1 MKIQKII
8 NKTMIADLSLLFA
21 AMLWGG
27 GYTATKNALNS
38 ITPFYMMTIRFLCA
52 GILLSAVFFKT
63 VKKTSIEDIVRGFV
77 IGIFLFLAFATQT
90 VGLNYTTASKQS
102 FLTSVY
108 VIILPFI
115 YWKVFKTKPKLNT
128 LVSAV
133 VSLIGIFILSLK
145 PGMHLD
151 MNIGDWLT
159 LLSAVLFAS
168 HIISIACF
176 ARKSNPIILSVLQM
190 FSAGIFSIIF
200 AFIFEPNLN
209 IIPKS
214 AILSLSYLIIFST
227 MVGFLIQNIAQKYTN
242 PNHVGILLSL
252 ESVFGAIFSIIFLK
266 EIFTLNMI
274 LGASII
280 FLAVVIAE
288 IDLSTPPNK

>member
-1 MKIQKII
+1 MKISKII
-8 NKTMIADLSLLFA
+8 NKAIIADLSLLFA

-27 GYTATKNALNS
+27 GYTATKNALNNV
-38 ITPFYMMTIRFLCA
+38 TPFYMMTIRFLCA
-52 GILLSAVFFKT
+52 GILISAIFFKI
-63 VKKTSIEDIVRGFV
+63 VIKTSIEDVVRGFV

-90 VGLNYTTASKQS
+90 IGLNYTTASKQS

-115 YWKVFKTKPKLNT
+115 YWKIFKTKPKLNV
-128 LVSAV
+128 LVSAL
-133 VSLIGIFILSLK
+133 VSLIGIFMLSLK

-151 MNIGDWLT
+151 MTIGDWLT

-190 FSAGIFSIIF
+190 FSAGILSIIF
-200 AFIFEPNLN
+200 AVIFEPNLN
-209 IIPKS
+209 KIPRN
-214 AILSLSYLIIFST
+214 ALFSLSYLIIFST
-227 MVGFLIQNIAQKYTN
+227 MVAFLIQNIAQKYTN

-252 ESVFGAIFSIIFLK
+252 ESVFGAIFSVIFLK
-266 EIFTLNMI
+266 EIFTLNMV

-280 FLAVVIAE
+280 FLSVIIAE
-288 IDLSTPPNK
+288 MDFNISSNK

>member
-63 VKKTSIEDIVRGFV
+63 VIKTSIEDIVRGFV

-288 IDLSTPPNK
+288 IDLSTPSNK

>member
-63 VKKTSIEDIVRGFV
+63 VIKTSIEDIVRGFV